1 MAQKF
6 DQFRLH
12 ECVAQGGITEIWLAT
27 DEFENVVAIRRVRRT
42 GLSSS
47 SAPKLFKAGLTVHRK
62 LAPHP
67 NIIRYINHGK
77 AEKTPYMVLEYIQG
91 ADLKALMTRHHD
103 LVDNVADVLIQMA
116 DGLSH
121 LHDHGWIHLDYK
133 PENIMVSLNGQVSLI
148 DFDTARK
155 LPGKPKKFPKISGTP
170 SYMPPEQLLGKPID
184 HRADIYAW
192 GVTAYELLTQV
203 KPFTGH
209 NPDASRRNQL
219 DENFFVKPIQHHNP
233 EVPALLSQI
242 IQKSFSYHPENR
254 YPNMAILNAQLHKA
268 LGVQHFQVAPT
279 PMGLE
284 SEVIPAA

>member
-1 MAQKF
+1 MAKRF
-6 DQFRLH
+6 GNYLLH
-12 ECVAQGGITEIWLAT
+12 ECVAQGGITEIWMAT
-27 DEFENVVAIRRVRRT
+27 DEFENVVAVRKLRGS
-42 GLSSS
+42 GLASS
-47 SAPKLFKAGLTVHRK
+47 SAPKLFKAGLKVHRK
-62 LAPHP
+62 LSPHP
-67 NIIRYINHGK
+67 NVIRYINQGK
-77 AEKTPYMVLEYIQG
+77 ANGTPYMVLEYIQG
-91 ADLKALMTRHHD
+91 ADLKALMSREHD
-103 LVDNVADVLIQMA
+103 IIDNVADVLVQMA
-116 DGLSH
+116 DGLEH
-121 LHDHGWIHLDYK
+121 LHDRGWMHLDYK
-133 PENIMVSLNGQVSLI
+133 PENIMVSLNCHASLI
-148 DFDTARK
+148 DFDTAQEIPR
-155 LPGKPKKFPKISGTP
+155 KPKKYPKVTGTP
-170 SYMPPEQLLGKPID
+170 AYMPPEQLKGEAMD
-184 HRADIYAW
+184 QRADIYAW

-268 LGVQHFQVAPT
+268 LGVQHFQVAHT